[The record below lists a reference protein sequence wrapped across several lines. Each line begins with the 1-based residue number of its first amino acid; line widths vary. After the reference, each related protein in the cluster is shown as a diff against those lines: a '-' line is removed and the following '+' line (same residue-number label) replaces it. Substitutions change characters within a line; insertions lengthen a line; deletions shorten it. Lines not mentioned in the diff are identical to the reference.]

1 MGAIPPLGV
10 PPSSLRSPSGK
21 NSDHFSSCK
30 TNDTTRTLSLLEF
43 VSGAPFKNKG
53 VRSLT
58 KSGLAP
64 APCANSCLFS
74 VGCLLNQLAEEK
86 GHVLS
91 LPPKSSV
98 LGSLSMSGSSLFH
111 PTLTQN
117 AMIRFFKVCL
127 AAAAPCCLDSVLCR
141 HSSH

>member
-1 MGAIPPLGV
+1 MDSIPPLGV
-10 PPSSLRSPSGK
+10 HPSSLRSHSDK

-30 TNDTTRTLSLLEF
+30 TNDTTHTLSLLEF
-43 VSGAPFKNKG
+43 VSGAPFRNKG

-64 APCANSCLFS
+64 APCADSCLFS
-74 VGCLLNQLAEEK
+74 VSCLLNQLAEEM
-86 GHVLS
+86 GRVLS

-98 LGSLSMSGSSLFH
+98 LGSLRVSESSLFH

-117 AMIRFFKVCL
+117 AMIHFFKVCL

-141 HSSH
+141 CSSH